1 MNLPEGEKSEFV
13 VTDEGAGARV
23 DLFLSMQRDLLTRS
37 RVKKI
42 IDEGLVWVNG
52 KHAKPSARLRAGDI
66 VVAIEKE
73 PRECSIAP
81 EDIPLAVVYEDSS
94 ILLVDKPAG
103 MVVHP
108 AAGHFSGTLVNALM
122 FHCDGLSGIGGVK
135 RPGIIH
141 RLDKNTS
148 GIMIVAKTD
157 EAHIGL
163 SQQFKSHRV
172 KKIYQALVHG
182 DVKGESGTIER
193 PIGRHPKDRKKMS
206 ARSRRGKSALTRWNV
221 FRRFGRITLLE
232 VRIETGRTHQIRVH
246 LNDAGYPVVG
256 DDVYGNSKKRI
267 NTMAGTELAEALKK
281 IKRQALH
288 ACLIGFH
295 HPVTDAYMEFTA
307 PLSADMTGL
316 CKELERLQK

>member
-1 MNLPEGEKSEFV
+1 MNLPEGERREFV
-13 VTDEGAGARV
+13 VTGEGAGARV
-23 DLFLSMQRDLLTRS
+23 DVFLSMQRDLLTRS

-42 IDEGLVWVNG
+42 IDEGLVRVNG
-52 KHAKPSARLRAGDI
+52 KHSKPSARLRAGDI
-66 VVAIEKE
+66 VVVIEKE

-81 EDIPLAVVYEDSS
+81 EDIPLEVVYEDSS

-103 MVVHP
+103 IVVHP

-122 FHCDGLSGIGGVK
+122 FHCDGLSGIGGIK

-163 SQQFKSHRV
+163 SQQFKSHTV
-172 KKIYQALVHG
+172 KKVYKALVHG
-182 DVKGESGTIER
+182 DVKGESGTIEL

-206 ARSRRGKSALTRWNV
+206 ARSGRGKSALTRWNV
-221 FRRFGRITLLE
+221 YRRFGGITLLE

-246 LNDAGYPVVG
+246 LNDAGYPLVG
-256 DDVYGNSKKRI
+256 DDVYGNSKKRT
-267 NTMAGTELAEALKK
+267 NTMAGNELGEALKK

-307 PLSADMTGL
+307 PLPADMTDL
-316 CKELERLQK
+316 CQALERLQK